1 MRTVL
6 FGGTFD
12 PWTSAHQEI
21 VERLSSLYDKV
32 IVIPTNIIY
41 YKGNNHMFSFDERF
55 KMAVENVNVIKQNN
69 SSAVIEVNDIE
80 RNVDKNWRFIHTLK
94 KIIEGSQD
102 EFFYAIGSD
111 SLQRFTSWYE
121 WEEILKRVKLVVFN
135 RPGYTENLPDIP
147 YELLPMNNPVSSTQV
162 RKTLGGK

>member
-69 SSAVIEVNDIE
+69 SSAVIEVSDIE

-111 SLQRFTSWYE
+111 SLQRFTTWYE

-147 YELLPMNNPVSSTQV
+147 YDFLPMNNPVSSTQV

>member
-69 SSAVIEVNDIE
+69 SSAVIEVSDIE

-111 SLQRFTSWYE
+111 SLQRFTTWYE
-121 WEEILKRVKLVVFN
+121 WKEILKRVKLVVFN

-147 YELLPMNNPVSSTQV
+147 YDFLPMNNPVSSTQM